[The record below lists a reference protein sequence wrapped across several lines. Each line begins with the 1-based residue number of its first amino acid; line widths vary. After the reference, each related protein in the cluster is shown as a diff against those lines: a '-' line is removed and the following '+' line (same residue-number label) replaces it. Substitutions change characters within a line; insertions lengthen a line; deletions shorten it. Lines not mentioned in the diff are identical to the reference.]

1 MRRVDSSV
9 IPRTSAGFTLF
20 EMLVVLAIM
29 GLLVALVLPNLRRPP
44 DNLRLEAATRT
55 VASTLRLSRS
65 QAIARNADVVLT
77 IDADRRIFESSTGLA
92 IQLDHEISVELTFA
106 APERRG
112 RASGGIRFFPD
123 GTSSGGDIVLTLDK
137 RRARISVNWLTG
149 EARLDLTGNGPS

>member
-1 MRRVDSSV
+1 MRLGDSSV

-20 EMLVVLAIM
+20 EMLVVLAII
-29 GLLVALVLPNLRRPP
+29 GLVVALALPNLRRPP

-55 VASTLRLSRS
+55 VASALRLSRS
-65 QAIARNADVVLT
+65 QAIVRNADVVLT
-77 IDADRRIFESSTGLA
+77 IDADRRTFESSTGSA
-92 IQLDHEISVELTFA
+92 IQLDHEISVELIFA

-112 RASGGIRFFPD
+112 RAAGGIRFFPD